1 MFNFQ
6 AVSTLKE
13 QLHASCK
20 QYIDKRIKNAEQII
34 NDARDTIHN
43 ETKSSAGDKYET
55 TREMMQQDIDMA
67 TARMNDAKQQLAV
80 LDRIDITQTADLVM
94 PGSIVYTDK
103 GNYFIAVSAGVLHAE
118 GNTYNSISI
127 ASPIG
132 QAMKGLSAGK
142 YFTFNGKKY
151 KIDKTE

>member
-6 AVSTLKE
+6 AVGTLKE
-13 QLHASCK
+13 QLYSLCK
-20 QYIDKRIKNAEQII
+20 LYIDERIKNAEQII
-34 NDARDTIHN
+34 NDAREAIHN

-80 LDRIDITQTADLVM
+80 LDKINLTHTTNMVI

-103 GNYFIAVSAGVLHAE
+103 GNYFIAVSAGILNAD
-118 GNTYNSISI
+118 GNAYNSISI

-132 QAMKGLSAGK
+132 QAMKGLNPGSN
-142 YFTFNGKKY
+142 FIFNKVDY
-151 KIDKTE
+151 TINNIQ